1 MDNCLQPVQHAL
13 QQIPG
18 FSHEAAVKNFYHSF
32 LPGKRSFF
40 HKQLARS

>member
-18 FSHEAAVKNFYHSF
+18 FSHEAAVKIFYHSF
-32 LPGKRSFF
+32 LPEKTFIFS
-40 HKQLARS
+40 